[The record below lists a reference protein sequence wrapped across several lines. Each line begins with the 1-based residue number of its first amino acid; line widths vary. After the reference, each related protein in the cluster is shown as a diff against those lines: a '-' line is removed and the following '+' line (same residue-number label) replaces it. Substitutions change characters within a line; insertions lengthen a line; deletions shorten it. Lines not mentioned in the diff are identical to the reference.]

1 MEFNYKS
8 KQLQHHKKMHKL
20 VREVEKS
27 TKVYLPENPPFQ
39 MIWLFIQRM
48 KSEPEQQ
55 RQEIEKKRRRAKQ
68 KSRNSFTVAK
78 RLPTVERS
86 HNFRLNISVFL
97 IELMVN

>member
-1 MEFNYKS
+1 
-8 KQLQHHKKMHKL
+8 
-20 VREVEKS
+20 
-27 TKVYLPENPPFQ
+27 
-39 MIWLFIQRM
+39 M

-97 IELMVN
+97 IELMFN